1 MIHYSQG
8 KKWEQGVSVM
18 TNLVVAVDGSECS
31 MQALSWAE
39 ELAKVA
45 PAPVF
50 HLVHSCQL
58 PIPIA
63 EAQAFQYPALLAQS
77 REDGNALLKRAAEQM
92 KPGATVR
99 YHLTDGH
106 PVDAVLEVADNEK
119 ADLIVVGRR
128 GLGRAVGI
136 LLGSVSTAIV
146 HGAKVPVLVVHNM
159 PAQPIERVLVG
170 VDGSEPSS
178 RALSLAAKW
187 APQASLAAMHVA
199 HIPTA
204 VRSFFQQAGS
214 TPDEAVERIV
224 EEVVAKTTAQAEL
237 GDRPVKTLW
246 AEGDPGTVLASSYE
260 NGQFDLAVIG
270 NRGLGTL
277 QELVLGS
284 VSERLLR
291 LATGPVLVTK

>member
-1 MIHYSQG
+1 
-8 KKWEQGVSVM
+8 M
-18 TNLVVAVDGSECS
+18 TNLVIALDGSDCS

-50 HLVHSCQL
+50 HLVYSCQL

-63 EAQAFQYPALLAQS
+63 EAQAFQYPVLLAQS
-77 REDGNALLKRAAEQM
+77 RDDGKALLKRAAEQM
-92 KPGATVR
+92 KPGATV
-99 YHLTDGH
+99 HLHLMDGH
-106 PVDAVLEVADNEK
+106 AVDTVLAVADEVE

-128 GLGRAVGI
+128 GLGRAAGI

-146 HGAKVPVLVVHNM
+146 HGAKAPVLVVHNT
-159 PAQPIERVLVG
+159 PVQPIERVLVG
-170 VDGSEPSS
+170 VDGSYPSS
-178 RALSLAAKW
+178 RALSAAAKW
-187 APQASLAAMHVA
+187 APQAALSAMHVA

-204 VRSFFQQAGS
+204 VRTLVQQASS

-246 AEGDPGTVLASSYE
+246 AEGDPGTVLASSYAD
-260 NGQFDLAVIG
+260 GQFDLAVIG
-270 NRGLGTL
+270 SRGLGTL